1 MKTYAGRLN
10 FHDQLSP
17 LQARVLFHVERV
29 FRSAGGNGCKAHR
42 DFTDAASRLFDLG
55 EIEGWGP
62 AAARSWPDATCKR
75 LLREI
80 TAAARRHKM
89 HHFRNVDCGG
99 EE

>member
-1 MKTYAGRLN
+1 LN
-10 FHDQLSP
+10 FHAQISP
-17 LQARVLFHVERV
+17 AQARVLFHVERV

-42 DFTDAASRLFDLG
+42 DFTDTVSRLFDLG
-55 EIEGWGP
+55 EIEGRP
-62 AAARSWPDATCKR
+62 DSAASWSDAACSR